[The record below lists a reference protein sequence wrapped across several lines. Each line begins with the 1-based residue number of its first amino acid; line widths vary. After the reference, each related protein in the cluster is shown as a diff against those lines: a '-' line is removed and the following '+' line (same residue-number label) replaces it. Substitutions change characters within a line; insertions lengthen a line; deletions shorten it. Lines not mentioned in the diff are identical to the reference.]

1 MTLRDAIRL
10 MGATAR
16 VTGRS
21 GPGLAAEVA
30 ARQRDLLSA
39 TPGLSQKSS
48 VITAQGLDG
57 DLLIRPIAAMLEL
70 ARGTS
75 LNDDPDISAVARRW
89 SVLRHLG
96 VFALDPKSGSLRLD
110 HAALQF
116 IGPNQRRVLS
126 EELGIGFGIVAA
138 KAWCQARNPAIGPI
152 TAIDVDRALH
162 RGQVP
167 NLQRKGER
175 QPDYLLSYPDPANPS
190 SMVFELLET
199 KGTVSRAN
207 ARGQLARAV
216 TQLAGL
222 TAGGRSMTG
231 VAISTVSNTAGITLF
246 AVDPEEAPL
255 TWAPS
260 EATLEYWRGRGERE
274 REDVAKLDID
284 PDELFASATNVDRA
298 AQAEFSGQYE
308 ASARWLPTRGRRGS
322 NRPTA
327 VARRETDVGTFVG
340 VEAAMDLGGTGHRLL
355 LFQGAEIHVAEELR
369 GFDDLAVVQAQQR
382 FAGTRLEH
390 FPNATTTVGVGGV
403 ESAVAYSSDG
413 SVLEL
418 RLG

>member
-1 MTLRDAIRL
+1 MTLRDAIRT

-21 GPGLAAEVA
+21 DPGLAADVA
-30 ARQRDLLSA
+30 ARQGDLLLA
-39 TPGLSQKSS
+39 KPGLPNKSS
-48 VITAQGLDG
+48 VIAAQGLNG
-57 DLLIRPIAAMLEL
+57 DLLIRPIEAMLEL

-75 LNDDPDISAVARRW
+75 LNDDPEISAVTRRW

-96 VFALDPKSGSLRLD
+96 VFALESKSGSLRLD

-138 KAWCQARNPAIGPI
+138 KAWCRARNPGIGPI
-152 TAIDVDRALH
+152 TAIDVDRALN

-167 NLQRKGER
+167 NLQRNGER
-175 QPDYLLSYPDPANPS
+175 QPDYLLSYPDPANPAA
-190 SMVFELLET
+190 MVFELLET
-199 KGTVSRAN
+199 KGTGSPAN

-231 VAISTVSNTAGITLF
+231 VAISTVSNTAGITVL

-260 EATLEYWRGRGERE
+260 AAKLEYWRGREERE

-298 AQAEFSGQYE
+298 AQAEFSGQYD

-322 NRPTA
+322 SRQTA
-327 VARRETDVGTFVG
+327 VAWRETDAGKFVG
-340 VEAAMDLGGTGHRLL
+340 VEAVIDLGGSGHRLQ
-355 LFQGAEIHVAEELR
+355 LFQGSEIHVVEELN
-369 GFDDLAVVQAQQR
+369 GLDDLAVVQAQQR
-382 FAGTRLEH
+382 FTGTRLEH
-390 FPNATTTVGVGGV
+390 LPHATTTAGVGGV
-403 ESAVAYSSDG
+403 DSAVAYSSDG
-413 SVLEL
+413 SILEL